1 MKKSFFKISHIIS
14 GFVAVLVGFTS
25 SVLIVFQAAHLT
37 GANSAEISSWL
48 FGLGLSIALTSI
60 GFSLY
65 YRIPI
70 LTGWSTPGAA
80 LLASSLTGVSLPQAL
95 GSFMF
100 AALLTALIG
109 GLGLFERVMRWI
121 PKTITSA
128 MLAGILLRFGLDV
141 FQAFQ
146 QDMQMVGLMLLTYIL
161 GRRLFPRYVIV
172 WVLLVGVVDA
182 SCRGMFFAH
191 EFQWEMATP
200 MFVMPEFE
208 LKTLISI
215 GLPLFIVT
223 MTSQNMPGLSVIT
236 GAGYQPPVSTLVVVT
251 GLVNALFAPFG
262 CYSIS
267 LAAMTAAL
275 CTGKESDANPKNRYK
290 SSVMAGMFWLII
302 GVFGTTVV
310 ILFSSFPKALVLT
323 IAGLALFNTIG
334 SSLYGAIH
342 LEKDREP
349 AVLTLLVTASGF
361 TLWGIGSAFWGL
373 LMGMIAMKIM
383 HWNNLIVEK
392 EPQFVEES

>member
-1 MKKSFFKISHIIS
+1 MKKSVFKLSHIIS

-37 GANSAEISSWL
+37 GANAAEMSSWL
-48 FGLGLSIALTSI
+48 FGLGLSISLTSI
-60 GFSLY
+60 GFSWY
-65 YRIPI
+65 YRMPI

-80 LLASSLTGVSLPQAL
+80 LLATSLTGISLPQAL
-95 GSFMF
+95 GSFVF
-100 AALLTALIG
+100 AALLTALVG

-146 QDMQMVGLMLLTYIL
+146 QDMQMVGLMLFTYVI
-161 GRRLFPRYVIV
+161 GRRFFSRYVIV
-172 WVLLVGVVDA
+172 WVLLVGLLDA
-182 SCRGMFFAH
+182 SLRGMIFSH
-191 EFQWEMATP
+191 EFQWEMSTP
-200 MFVMPEFE
+200 MFVMPEFQ

-215 GLPLFIVT
+215 GIPLFIVT

-236 GAGYQPPVSTLVVVT
+236 GAGYQPPVSKLVVVI

-275 CTGKESDANPKNRYK
+275 CTGKESDLNPKHRYK
-290 SSVMAGMFWLII
+290 SSIIAGIFWMMI
-302 GVFGTTVV
+302 GVLGTTVV
-310 ILFSSFPKALVLT
+310 VLFTSFPKALVLT

-361 TLWGIGSAFWGL
+361 TIWGIGSAFWGL
-373 LMGMIAMKIM
+373 LMGMVAMKIM
-383 HWNNLIVEK
+383 NSKPLAISK
-392 EPQFVEES
+392 EPDLVEES